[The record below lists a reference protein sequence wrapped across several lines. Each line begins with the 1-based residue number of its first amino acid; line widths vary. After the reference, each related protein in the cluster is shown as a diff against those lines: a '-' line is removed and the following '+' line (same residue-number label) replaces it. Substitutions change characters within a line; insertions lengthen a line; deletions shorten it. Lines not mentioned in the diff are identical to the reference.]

1 MSVTRRVRLL
11 LQWRPSVAHLS
22 PNPRAPMNRFLRVSC
37 KLFLLT
43 SFLFASVIPC
53 ASSAADPASTDA
65 KWDRFRGENG
75 MGVLAKCQVQI
86 PWKESQVKSIALPGS
101 GHGSPVLSGGLAFLL
116 SADPQDATR
125 HVIAIDI
132 EKNAIA
138 WTKSYPSVT
147 HKLHPFSSY
156 ASSTPCTDGERVY
169 VAWADPENVV
179 VKALTQSGD
188 ELWTRSLGRYV
199 SSHGFGTS
207 PILVDGKLILLNS
220 QDALELPAGVEPGE
234 DSMIAM
240 DCKSGKTVWQ
250 TALPTKTVCYGVPCI
265 RRIGSQTELVCSTTG
280 QGMFALDVNNG
291 SVMWSHDCFKLR
303 VCSSSLLLGNILI
316 GTQGNG
322 GGGDNRTVAYN
333 IDSKKELPIDIKPSL
348 SPYVPTP
355 VSVDG
360 LLFLWSDK
368 GGMVTCIELA
378 TGSTLWSN
386 RIGGDYSSSPVVLG
400 NKLINVS
407 QDGVVNIL
415 AASREFQKLGS
426 VETGRPVRATIA
438 ADNEHILL
446 RTESELLIVR

>member
-1 MSVTRRVRLL
+1 MIVARRIRLL
-11 LQWRPSVAHLS
+11 LQWRSSVANLP
-22 PNPRAPMNRFLRVSC
+22 PNPRALMNTYFRVSK
-37 KLFLLT
+37 KLFLL
-43 SFLFASVIPC
+43 SSLLFSPALPSIIH
-53 ASSAADPASTDA
+53 AADPASTNV

-101 GHGSPVLSGGLAFLL
+101 GHGSPVLYGGLAFLL
-116 SADPQDATR
+116 SADSKDATR
-125 HVIAIDI
+125 HVVAVDVA
-132 EKNAIA
+132 KNAIA
-138 WTKSYPSVT
+138 WTKSYPSLT
-147 HKLHPFSSY
+147 HKLHKFSSY
-156 ASSTPCTDGERVY
+156 ASSTPCTDGERAY

-179 VKALTQSGD
+179 VKALTHSGD
-188 ELWTRSLGRYV
+188 EVWTRSLGRYV

-240 DCKSGKTVWQ
+240 DCKSGKTIWE
-250 TALPTKTVCYGVPCI
+250 TALPTKTVCYGVPCV
-265 RRIGSQTELVCSTTG
+265 RRVGSQTELVCSTTG

-291 SVMWSHDCFKLR
+291 SLLWSHDCFKLR

-316 GTQGNG
+316 GSQGNG
-322 GGGDNRTVAYN
+322 GGKDNRLVAF
-333 IDSKKELPIDIKPSL
+333 DLESKKELFNITRA

-360 LLFLWSDK
+360 LLFLWSDVS
-368 GGMVTCIELA
+368 GIATCVELA
-378 TGSTLWSN
+378 TGTSLWSN

-426 VETGRPVRATIA
+426 VETGRAVRATIA